1 MKRTLFT
8 LAVFLLALGMS
19 AGADESEISKPDN
32 PASAAGNMA
41 KKIVLGD
48 RDIWYGYWNGV
59 IDENTVGTGAPASM
73 TKPVHYE
80 VAIYLPPE
88 RRLTVTE
95 EIGGLKFTFPT
106 TQNIQNVEIW
116 IAEDNNGL
124 PGNKIMTKYV
134 LDIVGMDNPENPLN
148 EVFFPGGGYSTP
160 SDKGVFVGYSFD
172 MPAGVSHGKPVVVQ
186 KTPDY
191 DYGLYL
197 FQTDP
202 FPIPEWRNYSR
213 NNIGHAAIQVL
224 LYNAKA
230 TVNLEPGGP
239 ELFTTANAMFDI
251 PVPVFNRYSG
261 GYRSVAGVVEIDG
274 VKTPFDVVLPEII
287 TEIGVSPVNI
297 PVKAP
302 SRTGVYEYK
311 VTLEKANGYPVDN
324 RYNDNV
330 CTGKLNVRPRLIEKK
345 VVYEYFTSFTDDKY
359 PRALVDIQKLQQ
371 LYGDRIIPVF
381 VHHDDEL
388 ECSDYDDFLWHNPD
402 LMGFALIDRVFP
414 KAEPYRGYDIYADF
428 VFKMNEVVEPRAKI
442 SAVADIS
449 VQPEIHDKVV
459 TANANVRFVFG
470 GDASKYAVGF
480 ILTENGMSNPDWVQ
494 FNENLSGNRGWADIE
509 PLLAPWI
516 DAPVDVKGLKYDNIV
531 IASAGTGKGI
541 EGSIPATV
549 EEEVPVTCS
558 HDFNLRDYP
567 KFINGDNLYVTAI
580 LYNTETGE
588 VVNADRKR
596 LPGPTGV
603 EESVIDENAVEIA
616 RYTVD
621 GRRISQPVPGI
632 NIVRYSDG
640 RVEKVFV
647 GE

>member
-1 MKRTLFT
+1 M
-8 LAVFLLALGMS
+8 LALGVS
-19 AGADESEISKPDN
+19 AGAAESEISKPDN
-32 PASAAGNMA
+32 PAPAAGNIT

-48 RDIWYGYWNGV
+48 SDIWYGYWNGV
-59 IDENTVGTGAPASM
+59 IDENTVGSGAPTSM
-73 TKPVHYE
+73 TKSVHYE

-88 RRLTVTE
+88 RRLTTAE
-95 EIGGLKFTFPT
+95 TIGGLRFTFPT

-124 PGNKIMTKYV
+124 PGNRIRTRV
-134 LDIVGMDNPENPLN
+134 VPDIVGMDNPENPLN
-148 EVFFPGGGYSTP
+148 EVIFRQRYSTP

-172 MPAGVSHGKPVVVQ
+172 MPGGVSHGRPVVVQ

-191 DYGLYL
+191 DHGLYL

-202 FPIPEWRNYSR
+202 YPIPEWQNLSR
-213 NNIGHAAIQVL
+213 RNIGHAAIQVL
-224 LYNAKA
+224 LFNAKA
-230 TVNLEPGGP
+230 NLSLEPEGP
-239 ELFTTANAMFDI
+239 ELYTTANAMFDI
-251 PVPVFNRYSG
+251 PVPVFNRYSHG
-261 GYRSVAGVVEIDG
+261 FRSVAGVVEIDG

-287 TEIGVSPVNI
+287 SGIGVSPVNI
-297 PVKAP
+297 PAKAP
-302 SRTGVYEYK
+302 SKTGVYEYK
-311 VTLEKANGYPVDN
+311 VTLEKANGCPVDN
-324 RYNDNV
+324 RFNDNV
-330 CTGKLNVRPRLIEKK
+330 CTGKLNVRPRLVEKK
-345 VVYEYFTSFTDDKY
+345 IVYEYFTHFDDTKY
-359 PRALVDIQKLQQ
+359 PMALVDIQKLQQ

-381 VHHDDEL
+381 VHRHEEL
-388 ECSDYDDFLWHNPD
+388 ECSDYDDFLRQNTN
-402 LMGFALIDRVFP
+402 MIGFALIDRVYP
-414 KAEPYRGYDIYADF
+414 KAQPYKGYYIYGDF
-428 VFKMNEVVEPRAKI
+428 VFKMNEVVEPRANI

-459 TANANVRFVFG
+459 TANANVRFVFS

-494 FNENLSGNRGWADIE
+494 FNYEISGNHGLADKE
-509 PLLAPWI
+509 PLLAPWVELP
-516 DAPVDVKGLKYDNIV
+516 AKVKGLKYDNIV

-603 EESVIDENAVEIA
+603 EESVIDKNAVEIA

-632 NIVRYSDG
+632 NIVKYSDG
-640 RVEKVFV
+640 RVEKILVR
-647 GE
+647 